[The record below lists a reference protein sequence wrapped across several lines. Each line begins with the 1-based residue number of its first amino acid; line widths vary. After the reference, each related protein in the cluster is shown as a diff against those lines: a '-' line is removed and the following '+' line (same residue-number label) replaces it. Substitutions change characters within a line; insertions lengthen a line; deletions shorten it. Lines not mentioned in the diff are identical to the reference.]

1 MSISVAIAIHNEEK
15 NLTRFLNNIYD
26 FADEIIVVDGESTDN
41 SVEILKNYDKNKK
54 IKIIHTSNPP
64 MFHINKQK
72 ALDKCT
78 SDWILQLDADEIIPE
93 NLKNEIFG
101 VIKKPQSVA
110 YWMPRLNY
118 FLGFPLTKGGQ
129 YPDYTLRFYKNGS
142 VFYPCKNV
150 HEQVELN
157 PTLLKLRGTR
167 KNENENEDGKENI
180 GYFKNPMEHYPYEN
194 FQSYLDKWHRYNQK
208 EAERLIKE
216 GFKPNILNGIDY
228 LIIKPIYWFLLTYFR
243 HLGIV
248 DGWAGFVFSF
258 YSAIRYVGIYK
269 KFLRK

>member
-1 MSISVAIAIHNEEK
+1 MTIMSISVAIAVHNESE
-15 NLTRFLNNIYD
+15 NLARFLDNIYD

-41 SVEILKNYDKNKK
+41 SVEILKSYDKNR
-54 IKIIHTSNPP
+54 KIIIIQTSNPP

-72 ALDKCT
+72 ALEKCT
-78 SDWILQLDADEIIPE
+78 CDWILQLDADEIVPNE
-93 NLKNEIFG
+93 LKGEIKDE
-101 VIKKPQSVA
+101 IKNPKNVA

-118 FLGFPLTKGGQ
+118 FLGSPLTKGGQ

-150 HEQVELN
+150 HEQVEV
-157 PTLLKLRGTR
+157 
-167 KNENENEDGKENI
+167 KNSNEEV
-180 GYFKNPMEHYPYEN
+180 GYFKNPMHHFPYKN

-208 EAERLIKE
+208 EAERLTSG
-216 GFKPNILNGIDY
+216 GFKPNVFNGIDY
-228 LIIKPIYWFLLTYFR
+228 LLIKPIYWFLLTYFR

-258 YSAIRYVGIYK
+258 FSSIRFVGVYWKIIN
-269 KFLRK
+269 

>member
-15 NLTRFLNNIYD
+15 NLPRFLDNIYD
-26 FADEIIVVDGESTDN
+26 FADEIVVVDGESTDN
-41 SVEILKNYDKNKK
+41 SVKILEEYDKNKK

-93 NLKNEIFG
+93 ALKNEIISE
-101 VIKKPQSVA
+101 IKKPQSVA

-118 FLGFPLTKGGQ
+118 FLGSPLTKGGQ

-150 HEQVELN
+150 HEQVEV
-157 PTLLKLRGTR
+157 K
-167 KNENENEDGKENI
+167 KNSRTPGSQNSNEEI

-194 FQSYLDKWHRYNQK
+194 FKSYLDKWHRYNQK
-208 EAERLIKE
+208 EADRLIKE

-269 KFLRK
+269 KFLCK